1 MSAGDLPPV
10 ERNDAAGRF
19 EVAVDDHTAYCE
31 YQLMKQGL
39 LLPHTLVPD
48 AIEGRGIGSA
58 LARAAFRYAREQ
70 GLKVLPDCPF
80 IAGYIQRHP
89 ETQDLVHPGY
99 REKLGL

>member
-1 MSAGDLPPV
+1 MSEPLPPV

-19 EVAVDDHTAYCE
+19 EATVDGHTGYTE
-31 YQLMKQGL
+31 YRRTKQGL

-48 AIEGRGIGSA
+48 ALEGRGIGSA
-58 LARAAFRYAREQ
+58 LARAALGYAREE

-80 IAGYIQRHP
+80 IAAYIQRHP

-99 REKLGL
+99 RQKLGL